1 MTRSVIILRQ
11 AQKPYFDKAIGRRFP
26 FRMKTKELRF
36 TGLTVGLLKFKIRE
50 KYLRMSIFEFRTFC
64 MKFVIFFFL
73 FSVVVCGQTDFE
85 KAEQFLAEKQFK
97 KAQDLMVIYVKNHPD
112 NPKAIEL
119 LGDIFGHQKKWDD
132 AIVNYKIVVEL
143 SPKTANYHY
152 KYGGALGMKALSISK
167 IKAVGIIGDVKQ
179 AFINAALLDPK
190 HIETR
195 WALVEL
201 YMQLPGI
208 IGGSKIKSLKYAA
221 ELENLSKVDGYL
233 AKGYIYEYD
242 KEFDLA
248 EKSYKLAITEGG
260 SLLCYEKLTDLFI
273 HQKHYDKAIANMEAA
288 YTKHNQNLLNYQIGK
303 LSADYN
309 VQLNRGEERLKT
321 YLKNYSEENG
331 MPKAWAYYRLAQIF
345 KLQKKKAEAL
355 KYIEWAISGLP
366 KEAVFKN
373 EKTRILGLK

>member
-1 MTRSVIILRQ
+1 
-11 AQKPYFDKAIGRRFP
+11 
-26 FRMKTKELRF
+26 MKTKELHF
-36 TGLTVGLLKFKIRE
+36 TGLTVELLKFKIRE